1 LVVACCCPQVA
12 RLEQRVL
19 AKEAEHETT
28 TAALEE
34 ARAERESVRLASA
47 AQMDNL
53 TALPRQ
59 RWPRAVQLLVEEAEA
74 AKEAEVQE
82 KLVRKERRL
91 LLLLLLLQLYHHQGM
106 SPLHVLLRLLD
117 MLAAVN

>member
-1 LVVACCCPQVA
+1 VLLSQVA

-19 AKEAEHETT
+19 AKEAEHEAT

-53 TALPRQ
+53 AALPRQ

-91 LLLLLLLQLYHHQGM
+91 LLLLLQLYHHQGM

-117 MLAAVN
+117 MLAGVKK